1 MSNLPNILTVIRV
14 VLVIPVVYFLAKE
27 QWTIVFILLLI
38 AGCSDAVDG
47 WLARRFN
54 WTSQFG
60 LYADPVADK
69 LMFVVVIVM
78 LGLKDLLPIWLVTL
92 VITRDLAIMVG
103 AAIYR
108 LTFGLYRI
116 ETLFIGKINTGV
128 QVVVVLLLFFS
139 LQPYWQQAVG
149 VAHFLVFPYGV
160 NLMGFLTVVS
170 GVAYLLNFTRLW
182 RKETTEQSSHDGN
195 IG

>member
-27 QWTIVFILLLI
+27 QWTIVFVLLLI

-69 LMFVVVIVM
+69 LMFVVVVVM

-108 LTFGLYRI
+108 LTFGHYRI

-128 QVVVVLLLFFS
+128 QVVVVLLLFVS

-149 VAHFLVFPYGV
+149 VAQFLVFPYGV
-160 NLMGFLTVVS
+160 NLMGLLTVVS
-170 GVAYLLNFTRLW
+170 GIAYLLNFTRLW
-182 RKETTEQSSHDGN
+182 RKEITEQSSHDGN
-195 IG
+195 LG